1 MSIIIIILFV
11 VMFLKMLM
19 TLIDYFKY
27 MNVDDHDICLN
38 FLQSLDDEILILSGI
53 SQIQI
58 A

>member
-1 MSIIIIILFV
+1 MMRREGVDVNNYNNFIRGDV
-11 VMFLKMLM
+11 LKMLM

-38 FLQSLDDEILILSGI
+38 FFK
-53 SQIQI
+53 